1 MNALR
6 ILRISFKIF
15 LEFFMEKEKTT
26 DFFLQ
31 LFIFFMKWYQNF
43 FKMACRYCILFG
55 PD

>member
-26 DFFLQ
+26 
-31 LFIFFMKWYQNF
+31 NF
-43 FKMACRYCILFG
+43 FDNYLDFL
-55 PD
+55 